1 MIFLQ
6 RNVEG
11 FAFKNTLWILLT
23 ILSFQSFAQRDGGPR
38 KGMGA
43 GGEMT
48 GRVYGKIL
56 DTLSSTPLEYAVVRI
71 VDESNKLIKLGSV
84 LLE

>member
-23 ILSFQSFAQRDGGPR
+23 ILSFQAFAQRDGGPKR
-38 KGMGA
+38 GA
-43 GGEMT
+43 GPMAEMT

-71 VDESNKLIKLGSV
+71 VDENNKLINGALS
-84 LLE
+84 EY